1 MLGTIVDTAL
11 RQRLLV
17 IIAALGLAFWGAQS
31 YRSLPIDAF
40 PDVSPTQVLVSM
52 RAPGLTPEELERRVT
67 QPVELAMRGIPNL
80 VFMRSVTRF
89 SVTLMTFEF
98 APNTDIFW
106 ARAQVNERLNELDDQ
121 LPEGVSGG
129 LAPIITPLAEMLM
142 FTLDGP
148 DLGARDARSLL
159 DWVVRPQLRAVPG
172 VADVN
177 VLGGYVRTYEV
188 VPDPAAMAARSIT
201 TVMLEEA
208 IERNNRNDGAGRIRD
223 GEEALLV
230 RAEGRI
236 QNLEDVRAIVLASR
250 PGGVVRLSD
259 VADVRF
265 GALPRNGVVTRD
277 GEGEAVMGLVLGL
290 RGANA
295 REVVEGV
302 RARIPAIERQLP
314 EGVRFVFFY
323 DRADLIGKAVWTV
336 QKVLLEAIVLVVILL
351 ILFLGNWRAALVVS
365 LSLPLAVLVTFGVM
379 NWYGLSANIMSLGGL
394 AIAIG
399 LLVDCAVVVVENV
412 AHAFG
417 TEREKRLSIA
427 KRVRLT
433 AEATRVVM
441 VPLVSGV
448 IIIVAVFVPLL
459 SLQGLEG
466 RLFGPVALTIAFALV
481 AALVLA
487 LTVVPVMCAMLLRG
501 GHAGE
506 PWLVR
511 KLHAGY
517 DPFLEGAMKRPFLV
531 GGVAMV
537 GLVLAGLA
545 FTRIGSIFIPTMDE
559 GTPVV
564 TVRKHPT
571 IGVEEAADTDVRI
584 ARAIREAVPEVRG
597 IMARAGAD
605 ELGIDPVGLN
615 ETDMFFQLAPPDTWR
630 PEATRGGT
638 AWIMDQ
644 VRVVLDGL
652 PGISF
657 SFSQPIDMRVQ
668 EMIIG
673 ARGDVVVKIFGPDI
687 PELNRLSREVGEA
700 IRGINGSADVFA
712 LRNEGMKY
720 LTVRV
725 DRANAGRF
733 GLNASD
739 VQETLRVWVDGRR
752 VGEVLEGDRR
762 IPVLVRGEEALRR
775 SAQDLSR
782 VQVAL
787 PHGGTVL
794 LSQVAEI
801 REEEGAVQVIRE
813 QAQRFAT
820 VLSNVRG
827 RDIGGFVAEAQAA
840 VAQRVPLPTGYEIVW
855 GGQFENQQRAQ
866 ARLAIVVPVALAGI
880 FLLLYLTF
888 GSVRQ
893 ATLVFCNVPFAL
905 IGGVIALWASGEF
918 LSVPASVGFLCL
930 VGIAV
935 LNGVVLISYI
945 NRLSAEEG
953 LAVSD
958 AVREG
963 AKRRMTPVTLTA
975 FIAALALV
983 PFLFAT
989 GPGSE
994 IQRPLA
1000 VVVIGGLVTA
1010 TVLTLVLLPIL
1021 YERFALP
1028 RKRAAAEPADPAG
1041 PSGAGT
1047 GPAAKP
1053 ARQAGTAAAA
1063 DPRPHPRGEA
1073 AAAGHP
1079 PADPKHGKPASSR
1092 EDEPEGAE
1100 TVRNRAAA
1108 ATSRPVSGGLLGVL
1122 ALAALLGAAGPA
1134 RAQLSAHVDA
1144 AMALDAGARAIEA
1157 QRAAAAARSATAR
1170 ALTPLPPAV
1179 SGSIRSDT
1187 RGPREVRELDA
1198 ELALPLWQPGQ
1209 RRALADSVGAN
1220 VAEQDTRF
1228 LLRRLEVAGAL
1239 RDAWWNAAEA
1249 ARAVQLARERVAS
1262 ARTLSNDVG
1271 RRAQLGDIPPGEAL
1285 LARNELLTAEFAQ
1298 AQAQTELAQ
1307 LRGIYAAIT
1316 GGLAPDLPPERPPA
1330 GPVGHPALVAGEAAV
1345 VAAQARARYVAATP
1359 RDAPEFG
1366 VFGRREA
1373 GTGTNEGTSL
1383 GLRLRVPLATE
1394 GRNAP
1399 RRADAQAELTR
1410 AEAELAQSR
1419 RLLQAGAS
1427 RAALALRDAERN
1439 LRLARQRLA
1448 LAREQEA
1455 IALNAFRGGE
1465 ILTFDLFRVRQLR
1478 LEAANDEGRAA
1489 VEVNRARSR
1498 LNQALGAIP

>member
-1 MLGTIVDTAL
+1 MLGKLVDTAL

-17 IIAALGLAFWGAQS
+17 IIAALGVAIWGFQS
-31 YRSLPIDAF
+31 YRTLPIDAF
-40 PDVSPTQVLVSM
+40 PDVAPTQVLVSM

-67 QPVELAMRGIPNL
+67 NPVELAMRGIPNL

-98 APNTDIFW
+98 SEGTDIFW
-106 ARAQVNERLNELDDQ
+106 ARAQVNERLNDLKDQ
-121 LPEGVSGG
+121 LPSGVSGG

-142 FTLDGP
+142 FTLEGDNLTP
-148 DLGARDARSLL
+148 RDARTLM

-172 VADVN
+172 VADIN
-177 VLGGYVRTYEV
+177 VLGGHVRTYEV
-188 VPDPAAMAARSIT
+188 VPDPAAMAARAIT
-201 TVMLEEA
+201 TAMLEEA
-208 IERNNRNDGAGRIRD
+208 LERNNRNDGAGRIRD

-236 QNLEDVRAIVLASR
+236 QNLEDVRSIVLATR
-250 PGGVVRLSD
+250 AGGVVRVAD

-277 GEGEAVMGLVLGL
+277 GESEAVWGIVLGL

-295 REVVEGV
+295 RSVVEG
-302 RARIPAIERQLP
+302 ARQRFPAIERALP
-314 EGVRFVFFY
+314 EGVRLVVFY

-365 LSLPLAVLVTFGVM
+365 LSLPLAVLATFGVM
-379 NWYGLSANIMSLGGL
+379 HLYGLSANIMSLGGL

-412 AHAFG
+412 AHRFG
-417 TEREKRLSIA
+417 AHEGGKLSTA
-427 KRVRLT
+427 QRMRLT
-433 AEATRVVM
+433 AEATREVM

-481 AALVLA
+481 AALTLS
-487 LTVVPVMCAMLLRG
+487 LTVVPVMCAMFLRG
-501 GHAGE
+501 GHAKE

-517 DPFLEGAMKRPFLV
+517 DPFLEWAMKRPFT
-531 GGVAMV
+531 VAGTAGV
-537 GLVLAGLA
+537 GLILAGLA
-545 FTRIGSIFIPTMDE
+545 FTQIGSIFIPVMDE

-571 IGVEEAADTDVRI
+571 IGVEEAAETDLRI
-584 ARAIREAVPEVRG
+584 AREIMARVPEVRG

-615 ETDMFFQLAPPDTWR
+615 ETDMFFTIAPPEAWR
-630 PEATRGGT
+630 AEATAGGM
-638 AWIMDQ
+638 AW
-644 VRVVLDGL
+644 VLGQIREVL
-652 PGISF
+652 EGIPGTSF

-673 ARGDVVVKIFGPDI
+673 ARGDVVIKVFGPEI
-687 PELNRLSREVGEA
+687 PELNRIAREVAEA
-700 IRGINGSADVFA
+700 VRGVNGSADVFA

-725 DRANAGRF
+725 DRLAAGRV
-733 GLNASD
+733 GLNARD
-739 VQETLRVWVDGRR
+739 VQETLRVWVDGRG

-762 IPVLVRGEEALRR
+762 IPLLLRGEEGLRR
-775 SAQDLSR
+775 SAADLSR

-787 PHGGTVL
+787 PGGGTVL
-794 LSQVAEI
+794 LSQVTDI

-813 QAQRFAT
+813 QAERFAT

-840 VAQRVPLPTGYEIVW
+840 AERVQLPQGYRLAW

-866 ARLAIVVPVALAGI
+866 ARLAIVVPIALGMI

-905 IGGVIALWASGEF
+905 IGGVLALWASGEF
-918 LSVPASVGFLCL
+918 VSVPASVGFLTL
-930 VGIAV
+930 IGIAV

-945 NRLSAEEG
+945 NRLIAEDG
-953 LAVSD
+953 LALAE

-963 AKRRMTPVTLTA
+963 ARRRMTPVVLTA
-975 FIAALALV
+975 MIAALALV

-1028 RKRAAAEPADPAG
+1028 KAHRGTVPAM
-1041 PSGAGT
+1041 
-1047 GPAAKP
+1047 
-1053 ARQAGTAAAA
+1053 
-1063 DPRPHPRGEA
+1063 
-1073 AAAGHP
+1073 
-1079 PADPKHGKPASSR
+1079 
-1092 EDEPEGAE
+1092 
-1100 TVRNRAAA
+1100 
-1108 ATSRPVSGGLLGVL
+1108 VL
-1122 ALAALLGAAGPA
+1122 LAALLVPVSGQ
-1134 RAQLSAHVDA
+1134 AQLSQHLESAL
-1144 AMALDAGARAIEA
+1144 ALDAGFRTLQA
-1157 QRAAAAARSATAR
+1157 QRDAAAARGATAR
-1170 ALTPLPPAV
+1170 SPIAGSPAIG
-1179 SGSIRSDT
+1179 GSIRSDT
-1187 RGPREVRELDA
+1187 RGPREVRELDLDVTA
-1198 ELALPLWQPGQ
+1198 PIWLPGQ
-1209 RRALADSVGAN
+1209 RGALMGTVQTA
-1220 VAEQDTRF
+1220 VAEFEQR
-1228 LLRRLEVAGAL
+1228 LALRRLEVAGVL
-1239 RDAWWNAAEA
+1239 REAWWDAAEA
-1249 ARAVQLARERVAS
+1249 RRSAQLARERLS
-1262 ARTLSNDVG
+1262 TAREIARDVT
-1271 RRAQLGDIPPGEAL
+1271 RRAELGDIPPTEAL
-1285 LARNELLTAEFAQ
+1285 LARNETLGA
-1298 AQAQTELAQ
+1298 ELALSQ
-1307 LRGIYAAIT
+1307 ADAAAAAAVAAYRTLT
-1316 GGLAPDLPPERPPA
+1316 GGRDPNLPVEALQARA
-1330 GPVGHPALVAGEAAV
+1330 AHPALRTAEASLAT
-1345 VAAQARARYVAATP
+1345 AESRQRLVAATP
-1359 RDAPEFG
+1359 RDNPEFG
-1366 VFGRREA
+1366 VFGRQE
-1373 GTGTNEGTSL
+1373 GGSGSNEGTSL
-1383 GLRLRVPLATE
+1383 GLRFRLPLATE

-1399 RRADAQAELTR
+1399 RRAEAESEVTR
-1410 AEAELAQSR
+1410 ATAELAQAR
-1419 RLLQAGAS
+1419 RIIEAEILRSQAAL
-1427 RAALALRDAERN
+1427 RAAEAAQ
-1439 LRLARQRLA
+1439 RLARQRLA
-1448 LAREQEA
+1448 VAREQEG
-1455 IALNAFRGGE
+1455 IALSAFRAGE
-1465 ILTFDLFRVRQLR
+1465 TGTFDLFRVRQLR
-1478 LEAANDEGRAA
+1478 LEAANDEGQAVIAA
-1489 VEVNRARSR
+1489 SRARSR
-1498 LNQALGAIP
+1498 VNQAAGVLP